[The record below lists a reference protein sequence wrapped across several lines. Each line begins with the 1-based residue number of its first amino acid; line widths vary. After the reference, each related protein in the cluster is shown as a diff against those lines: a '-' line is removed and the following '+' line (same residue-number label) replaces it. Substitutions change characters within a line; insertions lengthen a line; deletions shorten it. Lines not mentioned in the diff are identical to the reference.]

1 VHRDQNTIFTSERKI
16 TISAFERNDRV
27 FKWSQDLYKT
37 SQFVVEVSGNKTAIS
52 IKLEDLQRAQ
62 EVEQNFLGIFSGPV
76 LCQRVGCLCTT
87 LHFEVHVSTYV
98 LFSK

>member
-1 VHRDQNTIFTSERKI
+1 
-16 TISAFERNDRV
+16 V

-76 LCQRVGCLCTT
+76 LCQRVGGLCTT

>member
-1 VHRDQNTIFTSERKI
+1 VHRYQNTIFTSERKI
-16 TISAFERNDRV
+16 TISAFESTDRL
-27 FKWSQDLYKT
+27 FKRSQDLYKT
-37 SQFVVEVSGNKTAIS
+37 SQFVIEVSENKTAIS
-52 IKLEDLQRAQ
+52 IKMEDLQRAQ
-62 EVEQNFLGIFSGPV
+62 EVEQDFLGIFSCPV